1 MSAPA
6 VTSLPSGRAVLG
18 WWRELSAL
26 RPHRLWFAQLL
37 LNRVEALVEIGPPAA
52 LSGLSGAL
60 LAIGAHIEAPIS
72 RDNLAAELHTD
83 VGLLEV
89 LLAGTRRT
97 RRSFWFVAERPPL
110 YLPLVPGAAA
120 TPTPV
125 ADAPGSP
132 QCSVEEGVFD
142 LATLDTCLGQ
152 SADWKARHGFPAEI
166 VRVVRPSPDLEDWL
180 AVPLLRCERAV
191 LALVEMTPGGEVVG
205 FPVRPDGWTL
215 ARETILNVPGG
226 VAVLAPLLD
235 EVDPHGWKQ
244 AWQQWSQQRN
254 LPAGEVDACHLELA
268 GHRLLVRAP
277 ARLVERLRAARS
289 DALKGEAWLLAGTG
303 RVRATAEIELGESG

>member
-18 WWRELSAL
+18 WWRELSAQ
-26 RPHRLWFAQLL
+26 RPHRLWFAHLVL
-37 LNRVEALVEIGPPAA
+37 HRVEALVEIGPPAA
-52 LSGLSGAL
+52 LAGLSEAL
-60 LAIGAHIEAPIS
+60 RAFGAHQEAPIS
-72 RDNLAAELHTD
+72 RDTLAAELHAD
-83 VGLLEV
+83 PALLGV
-89 LLAGTRRT
+89 LLAGTRQT
-97 RRSFWFVAERPPL
+97 RRSFWFIADRPSL

-125 ADAPGSP
+125 APGSP
-132 QCSVEEGVFD
+132 QSSADEGVFD
-142 LATLDTCLGQ
+142 LATLDTCVAQ
-152 SADWKARHGFPAEI
+152 SAEWKARHGFPAEI
-166 VRVVRPSPDLEDWL
+166 VRVVRPSLEQEDWR
-180 AVPLLRCERAV
+180 AVPLLRCEQAV

-215 ARETILNVPGG
+215 SREAILNVPGG
-226 VAVLAPLLD
+226 VAALAPLLG
-235 EVDPHGWKQ
+235 EVDLNGWKHS
-244 AWQQWSQQRN
+244 WQQWSQQRN

-303 RVRATAEIELGESG
+303 RVRATAEIELGETA